1 MTANQEGHQESLDTV
16 QVYLFCWE
24 SMQKRWRTMTPTVP
38 LFPMARQARTLLQ
51 FMACSLCALP
61 MTANAQPPSYQD
73 TISWIRDAMQSS
85 ASEHTSEHSFNV
97 RNIQFDSCK
106 MSWVSENTVYHLG
119 VNSNESRSAQV
130 EVSLDF
136 SAIPTDSIQD
146 TSYSIDFPPSL
157 TKTTCRTDPGHQYLC
172 RTKVS
177 WIRIPDTSMRTRL
190 LTAFRHLSALC
201 FKQPF

>member
-1 MTANQEGHQESLDTV
+1 
-16 QVYLFCWE
+16 
-24 SMQKRWRTMTPTVP
+24 MQKRWRT
-38 LFPMARQARTLLQ
+38 LLQ
-51 FMACSLCALP
+51 LMVCCLCALP

-73 TISWIRDAMQSS
+73 TTSWIRDAMQSS
-85 ASEHTSEHSFNV
+85 ATEHTSERSFNV
-97 RNIQFDSCK
+97 RNVQFDSCK

-119 VNSNESRSAQV
+119 MDRNESRSVQV

-157 TKTTCRTDPGHQYLC
+157 TKTTCKTDPGHQYLC
-172 RTKVS
+172 KTKVS
-177 WIRIPDTSMRTRL
+177 WIRIPDTTMRTRL
-190 LTAFRHLSALC
+190 LEAFRHLSALC

>member
-1 MTANQEGHQESLDTV
+1 
-16 QVYLFCWE
+16 
-24 SMQKRWRTMTPTVP
+24 MTPRVP
-38 LFPMARQARTLLQ
+38 RFPTARRARARLQCMA
-51 FMACSLCALP
+51 FCIFALP
-61 MTANAQPPSYQD
+61 VTANAQPPSYQE
-73 TISWIRDAMQSS
+73 TITWIREAMQSS
-85 ASEHTSEHSFNV
+85 ASEHTSEHSFHV
-97 RNIQFDSCK
+97 RNVTFDSCK
-106 MSWVSENTVYHLG
+106 MSWLSENTVYHLG
-119 VNSNESRSAQV
+119 LNRNESRLAQV